1 LWFLFFDLIYAIEI
15 LDGIK
20 RFDSFWALKRE
31 ILLKKT
37 SWQRRTGVGYGK
49 KVDR

>member
-1 LWFLFFDLIYAIEI
+1 LWFLFFDLIYVIEI

-31 ILLKKT
+31 ILLKKLHGREG
-37 SWQRRTGVGYGK
+37 QVLAMERR
-49 KVDR
+49 